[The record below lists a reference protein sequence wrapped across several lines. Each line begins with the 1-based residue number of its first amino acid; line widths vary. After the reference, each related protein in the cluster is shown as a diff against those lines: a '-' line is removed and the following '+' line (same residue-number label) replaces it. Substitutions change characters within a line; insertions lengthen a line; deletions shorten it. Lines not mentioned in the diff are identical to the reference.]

1 MAFEERKEGKLMTAH
16 GLLSFVTI
24 VERGSFTVAA
34 EELYTSQ
41 SALSQQIRTLET
53 QLGFDLFDHTVHRV
67 SLTAAGKV
75 FYPKAKQILALYDN
89 AVFEAKAVNSTASQ
103 KRLRIGTLGDQIFQ
117 VWVELLY
124 ATSEIA
130 DKYFPA
136 PMRFSSRAELYRAL
150 QQGRVD
156 LSLQLENADIELS
169 GLLFSPLITCREL
182 CTFFQGAQLPQNSCV
197 ELAELETY
205 RIAFHYEA
213 GHNLYEDALRR
224 ELRQRQMFTKMLDPQ
239 DFFEAEYGMPTAL
252 LVPEI
257 YYPKDKMRYAR
268 FVRWGEG
275 LRFGFV
281 HTPHCDPKVLEY
293 IRHVTD
299 WVEAH
304 GNPWGTAERIEG

>member
-1 MAFEERKEGKLMTAH
+1 MTAR

-53 QLGFDLFDHTVHRV
+53 QIGFELFDHTVHRV
-67 SLTAAGKV
+67 SLTASGKV
-75 FYPKAKQILALYDN
+75 FYPKAKELLTLYDN
-89 AVFEAKAVNSTASQ
+89 AVFEAKAVNSTARQ
-103 KRLRIGTLGDQIFQ
+103 KRLRIGTLDDQIFQ
-117 VWVELLY
+117 VWIELLY
-124 ATSEIA
+124 ATEEIA

-136 PMRFSSRAELYRAL
+136 PMRFPSRTELYRAL
-150 QQGRVD
+150 QQGRVE
-156 LSLQLENADIELS
+156 LSLQLENAEIAAS
-169 GLLFSPLITCREL
+169 GLRFSPLTTCREI
-182 CTFFQGAQLPQNSCV
+182 CTFFQGAPLPEQENV
-197 ELAELETY
+197 ELSELANY

-224 ELRQRQMFTKMLDPQ
+224 ELRQRELFTKMLDPQ
-239 DFFEAEYGMPTAL
+239 DFFEAEYGMPTTL

-268 FVRWGEG
+268 FVHWGEG

-281 HTPHCDPKVLEY
+281 YAPHCDPKVMEY
-293 IRHVTD
+293 IRQVTD

-304 GNPWGTAERIEG
+304 GSPWGGGV